1 MRAIT
6 KISATLLLASA
17 ASGLLAQDS
26 PTITFKSNVN
36 LVLVDT
42 TVRDHKGRIASGL
55 QKSNFHVLE
64 DGVEQPVRA
73 FSESQ
78 LPLAIAIVVDKSGSM
93 RRLFADLRDS
103 AVQALNQLHPQD
115 RVTLF
120 VFDKTVQRL
129 TDLTSDH

>member
-1 MRAIT
+1 MRARSTIF
-6 KISATLLLASA
+6 A
-17 ASGLLAQDS
+17 AVLFMAVAVSGLLAQDN

-55 QKSNFHVLE
+55 QKTNFRVFE
-64 DGVEQPVRA
+64 DGVEQPIRA

-93 RRLFADLRDS
+93 RRLFAELRES
-103 AVQALNQLHPQD
+103 A
-115 RVTLF
+115 
-120 VFDKTVQRL
+120 
-129 TDLTSDH
+129 